1 MDCYSVGE
9 KRDLQ
14 EMPHILLHPQRDL
27 LGSSTYA
34 AAAAAA
40 AVPEKVGKDQ
50 MDLLAVAPLLP
61 FGRLAEE
68 GCCLKK
74 QMDLALQMDLEPGLH
89 IRVAVQIYM
98 LLHHTSC

>member
-14 EMPHILLHPQRDL
+14 EMPHTLLHPQRDL

-34 AAAAAA
+34 AVA
-40 AVPEKVGKDQ
+40 EKVGKDQ

-68 GCCLKK
+68 GRCLIK

-89 IRVAVQIYM
+89 IRVAAQIYM